1 MKSLVAVAALMI
13 LAPMNS
19 LMAHHSP
26 AAFDRSRTIIVTGT
40 VLLATLT
47 TPGLAQVSQATP
59 KDLATAP
66 VQFRAEVTGD
76 PSKAEYERRTAPPG
90 MRPTTGAHDFTG
102 AYTTAEGVGSA
113 SVPASS
119 AGAVLSA
126 NRGCVPDMYVGI
138 ASPTHVVTGRN
149 VMVLV
154 REGGH
159 KVRRIYINGEHP
171 RDLQPSIYGH
181 SIGRFD
187 GDTLVVETVGL
198 KSGMTLV
205 ERIRKV
211 DGGRLVETTAN
222 GGAMLANWR
231 PDLSYVEDICED
243 SGELYGPQ
251 YKTNNWQKKD
261 AAQ

>member
-1 MKSLVAVAALMI
+1 MKLVALSVLGVMLPMI
-13 LAPMNS
+13 CQ
-19 LMAHHSP
+19 
-26 AAFDRSRTIIVTGT
+26 
-40 VLLATLT
+40 
-47 TPGLAQVSQATP
+47 AQVSRPTP

-76 PSKAEYERRTAPPG
+76 PSQAQFERRTAPPG
-90 MRPTTGAHDFTG
+90 VKPATGARDFTG
-102 AYTTAEGVGSA
+102 AYATAAGAGGSRPAAGPPAGGAVPSAPAYDTA
-113 SVPASS
+113 SV
-119 AGAVLSA
+119 GQTA

-138 ASPTHVVTGRN
+138 SSPTHVVTGHD
-149 VMVLV
+149 VMVVV
-154 REGGH
+154 REEGH

-171 RDLQPSIYGH
+171 KDLQPSIYGH

-187 GDTLVVETVGL
+187 GDTLVVETIGL
-198 KSGMTLV
+198 SSGMTLV

-211 DGGRLVETTAN
+211 DGGRMVETTAN

-243 SGELYGPQ
+243 SGELFGPQ
-251 YKTNNWQKKD
+251 YKTRDWQKKD

>member
-1 MKSLVAVAALMI
+1 MKHIALAVLGA
-13 LAPMNS
+13 
-19 LMAHHSP
+19 
-26 AAFDRSRTIIVTGT
+26 
-40 VLLATLT
+40 VLTM
-47 TPGLAQVSQATP
+47 PCLAQVSRPIQ
-59 KDLATAP
+59 KELETAP

-76 PSKAEYERRTAPPG
+76 QSKAGFERRTAPPG
-90 MRPTTGAHDFTG
+90 MKPGTDAHDFTG
-102 AYTTAEGVGSA
+102 AYTTAEGTGGRPPPSA
-113 SVPASS
+113 PPPSAPPPPSS
-119 AGAVLSA
+119 APANGTSTGQTA

-138 ASPTHVVTGRN
+138 ASPTHVVTGRD

-154 REGGH
+154 REEGH
-159 KVRRIYINGEHP
+159 RVRRIYINGTHP
-171 RDLQPSIYGH
+171 KDLQPSIYGH

-231 PDLSYVEDICED
+231 PDLNYVEDICED
-243 SGELYGPQ
+243 SGELFGRQ
-251 YKTNNWQKKD
+251 YKTKDWQKQD
-261 AAQ
+261 TAQ

>member
-1 MKSLVAVAALMI
+1 MRL
-13 LAPMNS
+13 LAP
-19 LMAHHSP
+19 L
-26 AAFDRSRTIIVTGT
+26 VLG
-40 VLLATLT
+40 VLLAMTCQ
-47 TPGLAQVSQATP
+47 AQVSRPTP

-76 PSKAEYERRTAPPG
+76 PSQAKFARRTAPPG
-90 MRPTTGAHDFTG
+90 VKPATAAHDFTG
-102 AYTTAEGVGSA
+102 AYTTAEGAGGGPPAGSA
-113 SVPASS
+113 PANSS
-119 AGAVLSA
+119 GTSQTA
-126 NRGCVPDMYVGI
+126 NRGCVPDVYVGI
-138 ASPTHVVTGRN
+138 SSPTHVVTGHD

-154 REGGH
+154 REEGH

-171 RDLQPSIYGH
+171 KDLQPSIYGH

-187 GDTLVVETVGL
+187 GDALVVETVGL

-243 SGELYGPQ
+243 SGELFGPQ
-251 YKTNNWQKKD
+251 YKTKDSPKKD
-261 AAQ
+261 AAP